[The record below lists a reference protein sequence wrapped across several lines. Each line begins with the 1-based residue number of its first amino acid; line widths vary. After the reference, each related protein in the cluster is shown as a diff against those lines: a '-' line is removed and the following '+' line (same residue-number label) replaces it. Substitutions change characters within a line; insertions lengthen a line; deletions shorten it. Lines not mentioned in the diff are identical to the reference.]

1 MPEGPS
7 IAVLPLTVMGGGP
20 EQSRLAGAITEN
32 IITDLARQPELLVI
46 ARNSTERY
54 QGQAVSVRQVG
65 RELGVRYVL
74 EGSLQVAGDRVRVI
88 AQLIE
93 AESDRHVWA
102 ERYDRPLGDV
112 FAVQDE
118 LSQAIVGQLVGWHG
132 PLSSSI
138 RQTARRQRPTDL
150 KVYDLY
156 LLGVE
161 SHHKF
166 TPEGIEEAMS
176 LLEQA
181 VALDPALARA
191 WAQLAM
197 THLAQSAFGWSSD
210 PAASMEKL
218 WLGET
223 GRRARPRRP
232 VRPGG
237 ACHRLRLRE

>member
-1 MPEGPS
+1 M
-7 IAVLPLTVMGGGP
+7 
-20 EQSRLAGAITEN
+20 
-32 IITDLARQPELLVI
+32 
-46 ARNSTERY
+46 
-54 QGQAVSVRQVG
+54 
-65 RELGVRYVL
+65 
-74 EGSLQVAGDRVRVI
+74 RVI

-132 PLSSSI
+132 ALSSSI

-150 KVYDLY
+150 KANDLY

-161 SHHKF
+161 SQHKF
-166 TPEGIEEAMS
+166 TPEGHEEAAR

-191 WAQLAM
+191 WAKLAM
-197 THLAQSAFGWSSD
+197 LNLAQGAFGWSSD
-210 PAASMEKL
+210 PAASMEKFVAKAKQT
-218 WLGET
+218 GELDHADPLVLAVLAIAYAT
-223 GRRARPRRP
+223 RMISSGAGSPSTARLRSRQTMPTRSRPSPGTARPSCQRR
-232 VRPGG
+232 RTTW
-237 ACHRLRLRE
+237 RW